1 VRVLIVE
8 DSNKLRESVET
19 ALRRSSYAVDSI
31 GDGEEG
37 LWMAETN
44 PYDVI
49 VLDIM
54 LPGMDGLTIVKR
66 LRKKENPVPI
76 LLLTAKDTV
85 DDRVTGL
92 EAGADDYLIKPFA
105 LKELIARVDVLCR
118 RGYAKAYH
126 VHRVDNL
133 ELDTRAK
140 IVTRAGIEVM
150 LTAREYAILE
160 YLLLNKGKVVSRT
173 DIETHIYDSLVS
185 PMSNVVDAAV
195 CTLRKKISVEPDSK
209 SVIHTKRGQGFVVT
223 DPE

>member
-1 VRVLIVE
+1 MRVLVVE
-8 DSNKLRESVET
+8 DSEKLRESLET

-54 LPGMDGLTIVKR
+54 LPGIDGLAIVKH
-66 LRKKENPVPI
+66 LRKKEIPVPI

-118 RGYAKAYH
+118 RGYAKANH
-126 VHRVDNL
+126 VHRVDDL
-133 ELDTRAK
+133 ELDTQAK
-140 IVTRAGIEVM
+140 QVTRAGQTVT

-173 DIETHIYDSLVS
+173 DIETHIYDELVS

-195 CTLRKKISVEPDSK
+195 CTLRKKIAVLPDSRP
-209 SVIHTKRGQGFVVT
+209 VVHTKRGQGFVVT
-223 DPE
+223 DPA